1 MEMIEFLLAIAG
13 FVFIGI
19 FGVIG
24 FLAMYEYVEGRIRR
38 HKYSHDKIPVWITAR
53 MSEETC
59 EELNGRW
66 LLFRK
71 ATNSGWYSHGYVY
84 GVFYIVHSTN
94 GKKVRIE
101 DDKENVLLT
110 LLSGD
115 IFQYVEVDK
124 FTER

>member
-1 MEMIEFLLAIAG
+1 MNGIEVFLSCAG
-13 FVFIGI
+13 LMFLGL

-110 LLSGD
+110 LLFGD
-115 IFQYVEVDK
+115 VFQYVEVDK